1 MNKIS
6 TMSIFSPSLLNLI
19 STVDLFYFHFFLPI
33 FNTFNLYGTNSVIYA
48 ASFPHFHSIHFD
60 NSKKLRPKRNETKST
75 KLCDEYEVH
84 SFNYKRIDI
93 HCGAQFTNNI
103 FLTLLR
109 LFFLHQSRVLVCDH
123 IIFLLTFPFTFFFSF
138 YLIL

>member
-1 MNKIS
+1 MTQTVS
-6 TMSIFSPSLLNLI
+6 FMSRVFLIFTAFIL
-19 STVDLFYFHFFLPI
+19 T
-33 FNTFNLYGTNSVIYA
+33 TT
-48 ASFPHFHSIHFD
+48 
-60 NSKKLRPKRNETKST
+60 KKLRPKRNETKST

-109 LFFLHQSRVLVCDH
+109 LFFLHQSRVLVYDH
-123 IIFLLTFPFTFFFSF
+123 IIFLLTFPFNFFFFILFNIVALSTISLAISLSF
-138 YLIL
+138 FIY